1 MIWKSTRGWIGVDVG
16 ARAIKVAQLTTDH
29 GRLRL
34 SAASVSA
41 RSVEANTDS
50 PRELADQFTTA
61 RALAQNLRGSRA
73 AATLS
78 MSACRVEPSSD
89 DAPIATDQC
98 AGRWTAGPGSDYTL
112 SLDSRRVE
120 DAVEGL
126 SLAGWQCEAID
137 GQPLAIAR
145 ALRFSPDYQR
155 EELLGALDLGAA
167 SATFIASTDGLAR
180 YVRRLHCGGMA
191 EVCQSIAQ
199 SLSLPP
205 KEVSKLLRRYG
216 ATASTSDGGEARVL
230 RDPVKDAVKDAVYPL
245 VQELKRT
252 LEHLSGKLRAPGP
265 KRIFVFGEGGV
276 VPGLPAQVGDALG
289 VTVEPWRAS
298 ALERDDNL
306 ADLPDCLLGQAI
318 ALSALAW
325 DSSREGSL

>member
-1 MIWKSTRGWIGVDVG
+1 MIWKSQRGWIGVDVG
-16 ARAIKVAQLTTDH
+16 ARAIKMAQLTTDH

-41 RSVEANTDS
+41 RSVEANADS
-50 PRELADQFTTA
+50 PRGLADQLTTA
-61 RALAQNLRGSRA
+61 RALAQHLRGSRA

-98 AGRWTAGPGSDYTL
+98 VGRWTAGPGSDYTL

-126 SLAGWQCEAID
+126 SLVGWQCEAID

-155 EELLGALDLGAA
+155 DELLGALDLGATG
-167 SATFIASTDGLAR
+167 ATFIASTDGLVR
-180 YVRRLHCGGMA
+180 YVRRLHCGGMT

-199 SLSLPP
+199 ALSLPP

-230 RDPVKDAVKDAVYPL
+230 SEAVKDAVYPL

-289 VTVEPWRAS
+289 LTVEPWRAS
-298 ALERDDNL
+298 VLERDDEL

>member
-16 ARAIKVAQLTTDH
+16 ARAIKVAQLTTDR
-29 GRLRL
+29 GRMRL

-41 RSVEANTDS
+41 RSLEANADS

-89 DAPIATDQC
+89 DTPTATDQC

-112 SLDSRRVE
+112 SLDARRVE

-167 SATFIASTDGLAR
+167 SATFIASTNGLAR
-180 YVRRLHCGGMA
+180 YVRRLHSGGMA
-191 EVCQSIAQ
+191 EVCQTISQ

-216 ATASTSDGGEARVL
+216 AIASANYGGEARVL
-230 RDPVKDAVKDAVYPL
+230 RDALKDAVYPL
-245 VQELKRT
+245 AQELKRT
-252 LEHLSGKLRAPGP
+252 IEHLSGKLRAPGP
-265 KRIFVFGEGGV
+265 KRIFIFGEGGV
-276 VPGLPAQVGDALG
+276 VPGLSAQVGEALG
-289 VTVEPWRAS
+289 VAVEPWRAS
-298 ALERDDNL
+298 TLERDEDL
-306 ADLPDCLLGQAI
+306 ADLPDCLFGQAI

>member
-16 ARAIKVAQLTTDH
+16 ARAIKVAQLTTDR

-34 SAASVSA
+34 SAAAVSA
-41 RSVEANTDS
+41 RSVEANADS

-98 AGRWTAGPGSDYTL
+98 AGRWTAGQGSDYTL
-112 SLDSRRVE
+112 SLQSRRVE

-126 SLAGWQCEAID
+126 SLAGWQCEALD

-145 ALRFSPDYQR
+145 ALQLSPDYQSR
-155 EELLGALDLGAA
+155 ELLGALDLGAA

-180 YVRRLHCGGMA
+180 YVRRLNSGGME

-205 KEVSKLLRRYG
+205 KEVGKLLRRYG
-216 ATASTSDGGEARVL
+216 ATASASDGGETRVL
-230 RDPVKDAVKDAVYPL
+230 HDALKDAVYPL

-252 LEHLSGKLRAPGP
+252 LEHLSGKLRTPGP

-276 VPGLPAQVGDALG
+276 APGLPAQVGDALG
-289 VTVEPWRAS
+289 LTVEPWRAT
-298 ALERDDNL
+298 ALERDDDL
-306 ADLPDCLLGQAI
+306 VDLPDCLLGQAI

-325 DSSREGSL
+325 DSSREASL

>member
-1 MIWKSTRGWIGVDVG
+1 MLWKSTRGWIGVDVG
-16 ARAIKVAQLTTDH
+16 TRAIKVAQLYSDH

-34 SAASVSA
+34 SAASVSV
-41 RSVEANTDS
+41 RSAEVNADS
-50 PRELADQFTTA
+50 PRELASQFTTA

-78 MSACRVEPSSD
+78 MSACGVEPSSD

-98 AGRWTAGPGSDYTL
+98 AGRWSAGPGSDYTL
-112 SLDSRRVE
+112 SINSRRVE
-120 DAVEGL
+120 EAVEGL

-167 SATFIASTDGLAR
+167 SATFIGSTDGLAR

-191 EVCQSIAQ
+191 DVYQSVAQ
-199 SLSLPP
+199 TLSLPP
-205 KEVSKLLRRYG
+205 KDVSKLLRRFG
-216 ATASTSDGGEARVL
+216 ATASTSDAGEAHVL
-230 RDPVKDAVKDAVYPL
+230 RDAVKDAVFPL

-252 LEHLSGKLRAPGP
+252 LEHLSGKLRTPGP
-265 KRIFVFGEGGV
+265 KRLFVFGEGGV
-276 VPGLPAQVGDALG
+276 IPGLSSLIGDALG
-289 VTVEPWRAS
+289 LTVEPWRAS
-298 ALERDDNL
+298 ALERDDDL